1 MGIYASLFSAS
12 ITLAGFIAVFLVFR
26 YRQIDTYV
34 DARKDILISL
44 LKEKIKKDPYIAAII
59 QDIGKKHE
67 TEDVRS
73 FFNCI
78 NKRLVPINKELVY
91 LNKQTK
97 EAVTELVN
105 HILAYRRMRDEI
117 VYLGL
122 TSIGFWGGLSLFNLI
137 GYFISPCPFS
147 SISCSNTVTGISIR
161 FFIDSMV
168 LTLCFVFYSLL
179 AKRPEIVMS
188 EE

>member
-1 MGIYASLFSAS
+1 MGIYASLLSAS

-34 DARKDILISL
+34 DARKDILISSL
-44 LKEKIKKDPYIAAII
+44 LKREIEKAPYIAVII
-59 QDIGKKHE
+59 EDIGKKRG
-67 TEDVRS
+67 TKDARS
-73 FFNCI
+73 FFERI
-78 NKRLVPINKELVY
+78 NKRLDKEKEEK
-91 LNKQTK
+91 LNSKTK
-97 EAVTELVN
+97 EAVKRFFDE
-105 HILAYRRMRDEI
+105 ILEYRRLRDEI

-122 TSIGFWGGLSLFNLI
+122 TSIGFWGALSLFNLI

-147 SISCSNTVTGISIR
+147 SISCSETVTGISIR

-179 AKRPEIVMS
+179 AKRPK
-188 EE
+188 